1 MAQLITVKLSR
12 YDSTPWGFRLQGGKD
27 FGTPLIIQ
35 KVNGG
40 SLAEKAGLI
49 VGDALIKVN
58 NTDVSNLKHKDAQD
72 VIVRSG
78 NSYEFTIQRGGVA
91 TSTWKPSVTPVGH
104 VPTPTG
110 IRTPSPALVTKTSL
124 AYKGPPPTLI
134 GSAHNVSPHPFNPSV
149 NGHDGKTLVNKQY
162 NSPVGIYSEESIAE
176 TLSAQA
182 EVLAGGVLGVNFK
195 KNEKNYQ
202 PNSSEVLKMVQEAD
216 QEPKSPE
223 PVGSTRSYFATHSH
237 ATGGRAVSPRPVTP
251 CAQQLGLTRSPV
263 VPDVPQCGECSN
275 LISGVFV
282 RIKEKNLHVECFK
295 CATCGTSLKNVGY
308 YNIGNKLYCDVHA
321 KMVARQ
327 NPPGSGLE
335 PVTVPY
341 GKKPPAN
348 TISAALTSH
357 TTAPKSPV
365 SAPKSPISAPSY
377 QAPPSLPPYSP
388 SPTSFSGP
396 KPFGAPSNTKS
407 TSGTVYSY

>member
-275 LISGVFV
+275 LISG
-282 RIKEKNLHVECFK
+282 
-295 CATCGTSLKNVGY
+295 
-308 YNIGNKLYCDVHA
+308 
-321 KMVARQ
+321 
-327 NPPGSGLE
+327 
-335 PVTVPY
+335 
-341 GKKPPAN
+341 KKPPAN